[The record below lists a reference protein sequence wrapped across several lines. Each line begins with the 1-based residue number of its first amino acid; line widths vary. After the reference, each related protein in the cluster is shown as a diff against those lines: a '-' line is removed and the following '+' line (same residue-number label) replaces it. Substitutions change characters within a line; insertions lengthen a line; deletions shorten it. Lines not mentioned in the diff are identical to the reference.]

1 MLDKNDPKLTAYAL
15 GELDEAEARL
25 VEAELEGSQEL
36 RDEVDAIR
44 RTSSLLSE
52 HLGGEP
58 CPELTGEQREAIR
71 QESKI
76 VASPPPA
83 MPGEG
88 DRVPGRRFLVTSVAI
103 AATLLLAF
111 LVVSGHVPFID
122 VAQNDE
128 APMVTVLP
136 EDEDAKMA
144 RRWSGVGPGYEA
156 NSPSSNVTMPQASV
170 PALDEPSL
178 DFGPADEGELSVDAD
193 EWTET
198 IVEEA
203 MLETEASDD
212 DFRNEIGSYTGT
224 PLHGRGTG
232 SSAGPAPT
240 GVRLGPSRPPAV
252 TEGLGDGEE
261 GRPSSSYMN
270 RSDSY
275 SATVADD
282 PATTPSE
289 EPSTAPESPY
299 GGAYSPSG
307 GQAEGDLGHPPI
319 PASGRTRPATA
330 ENPGWRRGDDSADS
344 SRPMPSG
351 GDVAGRSDYEATAR
365 RLLSEQNRAAAED
378 RQMLLEEQGEVS
390 EVVRS
395 VERLPS
401 MRPQDASSGAP
412 DELPSVL
419 TEPLPLITIH
429 SEIPEGEDGESD
441 AVALRGRGAG
451 EEPGDRPAPGKD
463 GQSGQGQSTESGEK
477 SNERRPPRKPASTW
491 RRAKATPNASRLMI
505 GDHDDLPMEGMQV
518 NVMVDGFRARVLMD
532 LYFYNN
538 RAQQLEG
545 SFKLRLPN
553 EASLYYFAFGQTT
566 FEYRPMVD
574 SLASKGF
581 LTAEM
586 VRASGTGP
594 QEIFKARSATWRD
607 VKEAR
612 VVPREKAAHAYSEV
626 VRRRVDPAL
635 VEWSGAGVF
644 NAKVYPLMPN
654 KLHRIVV
661 GYDVNLRQDGDDLVY
676 SLDLPED
683 LSECKVDVDV
693 SALPGASAEVTPA
706 TRPFVSGGR
715 AFYHF
720 DDPADKSIHVRFN
733 DAGTVL
739 LTGGDD
745 STGQYFASR
754 ITPDLP
760 TGENQAGSSHAIFLV
775 DTSLS
780 SNPDKF
786 NVWLKMLETALEKN
800 RDSIQQFAVLFF
812 NVESH
817 WWQTGYT
824 KNTPKNVR
832 DLLNYTTTLSL
843 EGATDLRQ
851 ALAEANAPQWQRSS
865 EKTPTPDL
873 FLLSDGAVT
882 WGETDINLIAAALK
896 SGNAGTLFAYQ
907 TGLTGTAIS
916 LLERLA
922 RESGGSVF
930 SVTSEREVEAAA
942 TAHRARPWRL
952 LNVSIDDTTDL
963 LIAGRPR
970 FVYSGQ
976 SLLMVGR
983 GQPQPE
989 AHLHLRRGDED
1000 KVLTIPFDRTV
1011 QSELAAR
1018 TYGQVA
1024 VGQLEDLGSSIEDV
1038 SVAFARHF
1046 RVTGRTCSLL
1056 MLESEADY
1064 QRFNIKP
1071 EDDQFVVKSSPA
1083 DHLIVRKMDE
1093 MAQVLE
1099 DPKEQMK
1106 AWLAKMERMPGFEF
1120 RVPTALG
1127 LVIDRLPREAFDVQV
1142 PRLACKQRDREDL
1155 PKKYFGLLDQ
1165 QQLDYDGVSTEA
1177 VRRFEKHGGPDALKA
1192 LSSLVELNPSDTVL
1206 ARDVAFSAIQWG
1218 LGGQAYPLFRRVAL
1232 ARPYEP
1238 QIYLALGHCL
1248 SDLGSA
1254 DLAMIYYEVALGG
1267 QWHSR
1272 YPDVNRIAGV
1282 EYLHLLQR
1290 INAGELSS
1298 NAPEYAKARL
1308 ESLSQT
1314 VEVDNAD
1321 LIVTMM
1327 WNTDR
1332 TDVDLHVLEPSG
1344 EECFYKNRNTR
1355 TGGRITR
1362 DVTEGFGPEMYT
1374 LDSAPQGTYKVMA
1387 NYYGTDANRTQM
1399 RSKVYVTVYEMFGTK
1414 QERVTRRTVTLSR
1427 GKEKRDI
1434 ATVVIE
1440 K

>member
-1 MLDKNDPKLTAYAL
+1 MLDKNDPRLTAYAL
-15 GELDEAEARL
+15 GELDEQETRL
-25 VEAELEGSQEL
+25 VEADLECSAEL

-44 RTSSLLSE
+44 RASSLLTE
-52 HLGGEP
+52 HLGSEP
-58 CPELTGEQREAIR
+58 CPELTAEQREAIH
-71 QESKI
+71 QESRI
-76 VASPPPA
+76 VAPPPLLSA
-83 MPGEG
+83 GG
-88 DRVPGRRFLVTSVAI
+88 DRRYGRRWLVTSVAV
-103 AATLLLAF
+103 AAALVLAF
-111 LVVSGHVPFID
+111 LVVSGQVPFLG
-122 VAQNDE
+122 VADRDE
-128 APMVTVLP
+128 SPMLTVLP
-136 EDEDAKMA
+136 MDEDAKMA
-144 RRWSGVGPGYEA
+144 YRSSDSVG
-156 NSPSSNVTMPQASV
+156 SHPSDSSSITAPDVSM
-170 PALDEPSL
+170 PALDTPSL
-178 DFGPADEGELSVDAD
+178 DLDVAKDTDPVPDLSYSDEEMEDSPDDIQRQMGDFTGPGFSGRTAGTSRVPRPGAGRDSTESLSGVIEGYGYRDRRDSSVRERSDPYGAPKADAPTATPPVEPAAEPRIQSGAYSDDDGEPEAEPNVYAPGPATGPARLGTSDGQGWRYGEGGADSSSASANGGDMAEPAEGEVPRLLVEQNRTAAEDRQKLTEQQDRLASRVPDRSTD
-193 EWTET
+193 LDPHDPEPRSEIENPGQSSTEWTET
-198 IVEEA
+198 IEE
-203 MLETEASDD
+203 
-212 DFRNEIGSYTGT
+212 
-224 PLHGRGTG
+224 
-232 SSAGPAPT
+232 
-240 GVRLGPSRPPAV
+240 
-252 TEGLGDGEE
+252 
-261 GRPSSSYMN
+261 
-270 RSDSY
+270 
-275 SATVADD
+275 
-282 PATTPSE
+282 
-289 EPSTAPESPY
+289 
-299 GGAYSPSG
+299 SPSG
-307 GQAEGDLGHPPI
+307 SQVGQD
-319 PASGRTRPATA
+319 
-330 ENPGWRRGDDSADS
+330 GDDG
-344 SRPMPSG
+344 P
-351 GDVAGRSDYEATAR
+351 
-365 RLLSEQNRAAAED
+365 
-378 RQMLLEEQGEVS
+378 
-390 EVVRS
+390 VV
-395 VERLPS
+395 
-401 MRPQDASSGAP
+401 
-412 DELPSVL
+412 
-419 TEPLPLITIH
+419 
-429 SEIPEGEDGESD
+429 
-441 AVALRGRGAG
+441 LRHRGAG
-451 EEPGDRPAPGKD
+451 SEPAERPTAGED
-463 GQSGQGQSTESGEK
+463 DGRRDEGRSGQSGGKGDK
-477 SNERRPPRKPASTW
+477 RPPKKTVSTW

-505 GDHDDLPMEGMQV
+505 GDRDDLPLEGMQV

-532 LYFYNN
+532 LYYYNN
-538 RAQQLEG
+538 RSQQLEG

-581 LTAEM
+581 LTADM

-644 NAKVYPLMPN
+644 NAKVFPLMPN

-706 TRPFVSGGR
+706 VRPFVSGGR

-720 DDPADKSIHVRFN
+720 DDPADKSIDVRFN
-733 DAGTVL
+733 DAGTVV
-739 LTGGDD
+739 LTGGDQ
-745 STGQYFASR
+745 STGQYFATR
-754 ITPDLP
+754 ITPELP
-760 TGENQAGSSHAIFLV
+760 AGKSQASSSHAVFLV

-786 NVWLKMLETALEKN
+786 NVWLKMLETILEKN
-800 RDSIQQFAVLFF
+800 RDSIEQFAVLFF
-812 NVESH
+812 NIESH
-817 WWQTGYT
+817 WWQPTYT

-832 DLLNYTTTLSL
+832 DVLNYATTLSL

-851 ALAEANAPQWQRSS
+851 ALAEANSPQWQRSG
-865 EKTPTPDL
+865 EKTATPDL

-907 TGLTGTAIS
+907 TGLTGTSIS
-916 LLERLA
+916 SLERLA

-930 SVTSEREVEAAA
+930 SVISEREVEAVA
-942 TAHRARPWRL
+942 TAHRTRPWRL
-952 LNVSIDDTTDL
+952 LNVSIDSTDDL
-963 LIAGRPR
+963 LVAGRPR
-970 FVYSGQ
+970 FVYPGQ
-976 SLLMVGR
+976 SLLLVGR

-989 AHLHLRRGDED
+989 VHLHVRRGGED
-1000 KVLTIPFDRTV
+1000 KVLTIPFDRMV
-1011 QSELAAR
+1011 PSELAAR

-1024 VGQLEDLGSSIEDV
+1024 VGQLEDLGSALEDV
-1038 SVAFARHF
+1038 SIAYARHF

-1071 EDDQFVVKSSPA
+1071 EDDQFVVRSSPA
-1083 DHLIVRKMDE
+1083 DGLIRRKLDE

-1099 DPKEQMK
+1099 DPKESMK
-1106 AWLAKMERMPGFEF
+1106 AWLAKMENMPGFRF
-1120 RVPTALG
+1120 KVPTALG
-1127 LVIDRLPREAFDVQV
+1127 LVVDRLPREAFDVQV
-1142 PRLACKQRDREDL
+1142 PRLDCKQRDREDL

-1165 QQLDYDGVSTEA
+1165 QQLDYDGVSAEA
-1177 VRRFEKHGGPDALKA
+1177 VRRYEKHGGPDALKA
-1192 LSSLVELNPSDTVL
+1192 LSSLVELNPGDTVL
-1206 ARDVAFSAIQWG
+1206 ARDVAFSAVQWG

-1248 SDLGSA
+1248 SGLGSA
-1254 DLAMIYYEVALGG
+1254 DLAMIYYEVATNAE
-1267 QWHSR
+1267 WHSR
-1272 YPDVNRIAGV
+1272 YPDVNRIASV

-1298 NAPEYAKARL
+1298 HAPEYAKARL

-1374 LDSAPQGTYKVMA
+1374 LDGAPKGTYKIMA
-1387 NYYGTDANRTQM
+1387 NYYGSDANRTQV

-1414 QERVTRRTVTLSR
+1414 QERVSRRTVTLSR
-1427 GKEKRDI
+1427 SKEKRDI

>member
-36 RDEVDAIR
+36 RDEIDAIR
-44 RTSSLLSE
+44 RTSSLLAE
-52 HLGGEP
+52 HLGSEP

-76 VASPPPA
+76 VASPPPT

-88 DRVPGRRFLVTSVAI
+88 DRVYGRRFLLTSVAI

-111 LVVSGHVPFID
+111 LVVSGKVPFLD
-122 VAQNDE
+122 VAQHDE
-128 APMVTVLP
+128 PRSLTVLP
-136 EDEDAKMA
+136 SEDGSADEDILLERMNTDPADPLGEASASAVASSRAGDFEPAGEDGGFERAETIIEESTPVDMSPAHRGSGTAASTGGRISGRSAYDDVA
-144 RRWSGVGPGYEA
+144 RQPDDGEGMGYGEGDRYSSSVRRASGMYDAPEA
-156 NSPSSNVTMPQASV
+156 
-170 PALDEPSL
+170 DEP
-178 DFGPADEGELSVDAD
+178 
-193 EWTET
+193 TET
-198 IVEEA
+198 
-203 MLETEASDD
+203 S
-212 DFRNEIGSYTGT
+212 
-224 PLHGRGTG
+224 
-232 SSAGPAPT
+232 PAEPT
-240 GVRLGPSRPPAV
+240 
-252 TEGLGDGEE
+252 
-261 GRPSSSYMN
+261 
-270 RSDSY
+270 
-275 SATVADD
+275 
-282 PATTPSE
+282 
-289 EPSTAPESPY
+289 TAPEGRLH
-299 GGAYSPSG
+299 GGAYPAGSG
-307 GQAEGDLGHPPI
+307 QPDGQSSVHPAVPKSA
-319 PASGRTRPATA
+319 PTRPATA
-330 ENPGWRRGDDSADS
+330 DNRGGRYGDASADS
-344 SRPMPSG
+344 SGSSASG
-351 GDVAGRSDYEATAR
+351 GDMGSRSDHEPLLR
-365 RLLSEQNRAAAED
+365 RWDEQNQASAED
-378 RQMLLEEQGEVS
+378 RQNLLEEQEEVRR
-390 EVVRS
+390 VIRS
-395 VERLPS
+395 VERLPR
-401 MRPQDASSGAP
+401 MRLQKTMSGTP
-412 DELPSVL
+412 EETPRVQ
-419 TEPLPLITIH
+419 TEPLPEH
-429 SEIPEGEDGESD
+429 AHNSVPQEGGEDEAD
-441 AVALRGRGAG
+441 AVALRERGAK
-451 EEPGDRPAPGKD
+451 EEPDGRPAPGKD
-463 GQSGQGQSTESGEK
+463 GESGQGQSSQSGEK
-477 SNERRPPRKPASTW
+477 SNKRRPKKPVSTW
-491 RRAKATPNASRLMI
+491 RRAKAIPNASRLMI

-532 LYFYNN
+532 LYYYNN

-739 LTGGDD
+739 LTGGDE

-754 ITPDLP
+754 ITPELP
-760 TGENQAGSSHAIFLV
+760 TGESQAGSSHAVFLI

-780 SNPDKF
+780 SNPVKF
-786 NVWLKMLETALEKN
+786 NVWLKMLETVLEKN

-832 DLLNYTTTLSL
+832 DILNYATTLSL

-851 ALAEANAPQWQRSS
+851 ALAEANSPQWQRSS

-970 FVYSGQ
+970 FVYPGQ

-989 AHLHLRRGDED
+989 AHLHLRRGNEN

-1011 QSELAAR
+1011 QSDLAAR
-1018 TYGQVA
+1018 TYGQVS
-1024 VGQLEDLGSSIEDV
+1024 VGQLEDLGSAIEDV
-1038 SVAFARHF
+1038 SVAYARHF

-1083 DHLIVRKMDE
+1083 DHLIRRKMDE

-1099 DPKEQMK
+1099 DPKESMK
-1106 AWLAKMERMPGFEF
+1106 TWLAKMENMPGFEF
-1120 RVPTALG
+1120 KVPTALA

-1177 VRRFEKHGGPDALKA
+1177 VRRYEKHGGPDALKA
-1192 LSSLVELNPSDTVL
+1192 LSSLVELNPGDTVL

-1254 DLAMIYYEVALGG
+1254 DLAMIYYEVALGA
-1267 QWHSR
+1267 QWHSG

-1314 VEVDNAD
+1314 VDVDNAD

-1355 TGGRITR
+1355 TGGQITR

-1374 LDSAPQGTYKVMA
+1374 LDSAPQGTYKIMA
-1387 NYYGTDANRTQM
+1387 NYYGTDTNRTQM

>member
-1 MLDKNDPKLTAYAL
+1 MLDKNDPRLTAYAL
-15 GELDEAEARL
+15 GELDEREAQS

-36 RDEVDAIR
+36 LDEVEAIR
-44 RTSSLLSE
+44 RTSSLLAE
-52 HLGGEP
+52 HLGSEP

-71 QESKI
+71 QESQI
-76 VASPPPA
+76 VATPPV
-83 MPGEG
+83 
-88 DRVPGRRFLVTSVAI
+88 VPGGVGGGYGRRWLVTSVLV

-111 LVVSGHVPFID
+111 LIVSGQVPFVD
-122 VAQNDE
+122 VAQRDE
-128 APMVTVLP
+128 PDALTVMPSEESADEGSSFLEEMTVEQYESDPVDDESVMATTSPVSDPYGSAGGDLDMTHPDIVTEASTPSDIMIGGHGLPRRVTEGETAEPMP
-136 EDEDAKMA
+136 GRDESYDESYDIRGRSDAGGGMGFGEEGQ
-144 RRWSGVGPGYEA
+144 R
-156 NSPSSNVTMPQASV
+156 V
-170 PALDEPSL
+170 PRYHSDPFGDEPSEL
-178 DFGPADEGELSVDAD
+178 PAATSPAEPTPAPASPFGAYPDGGGRPEPGAGVHPPTSASGPARPTSAEAGSGPFGDEGIDS
-193 EWTET
+193 
-198 IVEEA
+198 
-203 MLETEASDD
+203 S
-212 DFRNEIGSYTGT
+212 R
-224 PLHGRGTG
+224 
-232 SSAGPAPT
+232 SSAG
-240 GVRLGPSRPPAV
+240 
-252 TEGLGDGEE
+252 
-261 GRPSSSYMN
+261 
-270 RSDSY
+270 
-275 SATVADD
+275 
-282 PATTPSE
+282 
-289 EPSTAPESPY
+289 
-299 GGAYSPSG
+299 
-307 GQAEGDLGHPPI
+307 
-319 PASGRTRPATA
+319 
-330 ENPGWRRGDDSADS
+330 
-344 SRPMPSG
+344 G
-351 GDVAGRSDYEATAR
+351 GDMAGGREDEVGELRALA
-365 RLLSEQNRAAAED
+365 EENRAAAQD
-378 RQMLLEEQGEVS
+378 RQQLVEAEPQIPPVLRKPYEELAQH
-390 EVVRS
+390 
-395 VERLPS
+395 
-401 MRPQDASSGAP
+401 MA
-412 DELPSVL
+412 
-419 TEPLPLITIH
+419 
-429 SEIPEGEDGESD
+429 IPEGEESEGD
-441 AVALRGRGAG
+441 AVVHRQGGEGA
-451 EEPGDRPAPGKD
+451 ESADEPAAGKGGQRD
-463 GQSGQGQSTESGEK
+463 GQGRLTQSGERGKKREPKK
-477 SNERRPPRKPASTW
+477 SPSSW
-491 RRAKATPNASRLMI
+491 RRAKATPNASRVMI
-505 GDHDDLPMEGMQV
+505 GDHDDLPLEGMQV

-532 LYFYNN
+532 LYYYNN
-538 RAQQLEG
+538 RNQQLEG
-545 SFKLRLPN
+545 SFKLRLPD

-574 SLASKGF
+574 SLAAKGF
-581 LTAEM
+581 LTAEL

-612 VVPREKAAHAYSEV
+612 VVPREKAAHAYGEV

-644 NAKVYPLMPN
+644 NAKVFPLMPN

-661 GYDVNLRQDGDDLVY
+661 GYDVNLQQDGDDLVY

-683 LSECKVDVDV
+683 LSECKVDLDV

-720 DDPADKSIHVRFN
+720 DDPADKSIQVRFN
-733 DAGTVL
+733 EAGTVL
-739 LTGGDD
+739 LTGGDEN
-745 STGQYFASR
+745 TGQYFASR
-754 ITPDLP
+754 ITPELP
-760 TGENQAGSSHAIFLV
+760 AGENQAGSSHAVFLV

-786 NVWLKMLETALEKN
+786 NVWLKMLETILDKN
-800 RDSIQQFAVLFF
+800 RDSIQQFGVLFF

-817 WWQTGYT
+817 WWKSGYS

-832 DLLNYTTTLSL
+832 DVLNHATTLSL
-843 EGATDLRQ
+843 EGATDLRA
-851 ALAEANAPQWQRSS
+851 ALAEANSPQWHPSS

-882 WGETDINLIAAALK
+882 WGETDINLIAGALK

-916 LLERLA
+916 SLERLA

-930 SVTSEREVEAAA
+930 SVTGEREVEAAA
-942 TAHRARPWRL
+942 VAHRARPWRL
-952 LNVSIDDTTDL
+952 LNTSIDDATDL

-970 FVYSGQ
+970 FVYPGQ
-976 SLLMVGR
+976 SLLVVGR

-1011 QSELAAR
+1011 QSELVAR

-1024 VGQLEDLGSSIEDV
+1024 VGQLEDLGSTIEDV
-1038 SVAFARHF
+1038 SIAYARHF
-1046 RVTGRTCSLL
+1046 RVAGRTCSLL

-1083 DHLIVRKMDE
+1083 DHLIRRKMDE
-1093 MAQVLE
+1093 LTQQLE
-1099 DPKEQMK
+1099 DPKESMK
-1106 AWLAKMERMPGFEF
+1106 TWLAKMENMPGFKF
-1120 RVPTALG
+1120 KVPTALG
-1127 LVIDRLPREAFDVQV
+1127 LVIDRLPREAFVVDV

-1165 QQLDYDGVSTEA
+1165 QQLDYDGVTAEA
-1177 VRRFEKHGGPDALKA
+1177 ARRFEKQGGPDALKA
-1192 LSSLVELNPSDTVL
+1192 LSSLIELNPGDTIL
-1206 ARDVAFSAIQWG
+1206 ARDVAYSAVEWG

-1248 SDLGSA
+1248 SDLGCA

-1267 QWHSR
+1267 EWHSR

-1290 INAGELSS
+1290 INAGELSTG
-1298 NAPEYAKARL
+1298 APEYAKARL
-1308 ESLSQT
+1308 ESLSQN
-1314 VEVDNAD
+1314 VDVDNAD
-1321 LIVTMM
+1321 MIVTMM

-1374 LDSAPQGTYKVMA
+1374 LDRAPEGTYKIMA
-1387 NYYGTDANRTQM
+1387 NYYGTDTNRTQM
-1399 RSKVYVTVYEMFGTK
+1399 RSKVYVTVYEMFGRK
-1414 QERVTRRTVTLSR
+1414 QERVTRHTVTLSR